1 MKEISEWLLE
11 KIVSSDSY
19 NNVAQRLLEIIENG
33 SEISKIDWLTLFVG
47 TSTDGA
53 KNKKANPL
61 QIDNEKSRDC
71 RIKEVKIR
79 GFRKYPY
86 RKNGY

>member
-33 SEISKIDWLTLFVG
+33 SEISKID
-47 TSTDGA
+47 
-53 KNKKANPL
+53 
-61 QIDNEKSRDC
+61 
-71 RIKEVKIR
+71 
-79 GFRKYPY
+79 
-86 RKNGY
+86 